1 MILYGL
7 VEMSKNKGYHLQT
20 DAENS
25 MDLLYLE
32 YDGERVPGIQ
42 FVYSPSD
49 IHQLEELIDLLNKK
63 NAECGVLDNQ
73 IDFLHNMNTMR
84 DRQIKR
90 QAKQLEKIYKLI
102 ENKKWDK
109 LYALW
114 WDTHQD
120 YEEII

>member
-1 MILYGL
+1 
-7 VEMSKNKGYHLQT
+7 MSNKRYHLQT

-63 NAECGVLDNQ
+63 NAECSVLDNQ

-102 ENKKWDK
+102 ENKKWDN

>member
-1 MILYGL
+1 
-7 VEMSKNKGYHLQT
+7 MSNKRYHLQT

-32 YDGERVPGIQ
+32 YDGERVPDIQ
-42 FVYSPSD
+42 FVYSASN
-49 IHQLEELIDLLNKK
+49 IHQLEWLINLLNKK
-63 NAECGVLDNQ
+63 NDECITLDKQ
-73 IDFLHNMNTMR
+73 VEFLLNMNTMHE
-84 DRQIKR
+84 RQITR

>member
-1 MILYGL
+1 
-7 VEMSKNKGYHLQT
+7 MSNKRYQLQT

-63 NAECGVLDNQ
+63 NAECSVLDNQ

>member
-1 MILYGL
+1 
-7 VEMSKNKGYHLQT
+7 MSNKRYHLQT

-32 YDGERVPGIQ
+32 CDGERVPGIQ
-42 FVYSPSD
+42 FVYSPTD
-49 IHQLEELIDLLNKK
+49 IHQLEELINLLNKK
-63 NAECGVLDNQ
+63 NDECITLDKQ
-73 IDFLHNMNTMR
+73 VEFLHNMNKFLER
-84 DRQIKR
+84 RNKR

-109 LYALW
+109 LYALY

>member
-1 MILYGL
+1 
-7 VEMSKNKGYHLQT
+7 MSNKRYHLQT

-42 FVYSPSD
+42 FVYSPTD

-63 NAECGVLDNQ
+63 NAECSVLDNQ

>member
-1 MILYGL
+1 
-7 VEMSKNKGYHLQT
+7 MSNKRYHLQT

-42 FVYSPSD
+42 FVYSASN
-49 IHQLEELIDLLNKK
+49 IHELEELIDLLNKK
-63 NAECGVLDNQ
+63 NAECSVLDNQ
-73 IDFLHNMNTMR
+73 IDFLHNMNTML
-84 DRQIKR
+84 DRQITR

-102 ENKKWDK
+102 ENKNWDK

>member
-1 MILYGL
+1 
-7 VEMSKNKGYHLQT
+7 MSNKRYHLQT

-32 YDGERVPGIQ
+32 YDGERVPDIQ
-42 FVYSPSD
+42 FVYSASN
-49 IHQLEELIDLLNKK
+49 IHELEELIDLLNKK
-63 NAECGVLDNQ
+63 NDECITLDKH
-73 IDFLHNMNTMR
+73 ISFLDEMNAML
-84 DRQIKR
+84 DRRNKR
-90 QAKQLEKIYKLI
+90 QQKQLEKIYDLI
-102 ENKKWDK
+102 ENNQWDK

>member
-1 MILYGL
+1 
-7 VEMSKNKGYHLQT
+7 MSNKRYHLQT

-73 IDFLHNMNTMR
+73 IEFLHNMNTMR

>member
-1 MILYGL
+1 
-7 VEMSKNKGYHLQT
+7 MSNKRYHLQT

>member
-1 MILYGL
+1 
-7 VEMSKNKGYHLQT
+7 MSNKRYQLQT

-32 YDGERVPGIQ
+32 CDGERVPGIQ

-63 NAECGVLDNQ
+63 NDECITLDKQ
-73 IDFLHNMNTMR
+73 VEFLHNMNKFLER
-84 DRQIKR
+84 RNKR

-109 LYALW
+109 LYALY

-120 YEEII
+120 YEEIIWALIQQQNY

>member
-1 MILYGL
+1 
-7 VEMSKNKGYHLQT
+7 MSNKRYHLQT

-63 NAECGVLDNQ
+63 NAECSVLDNQ

-102 ENKKWDK
+102 ENKDWSGLTA
-109 LYALW
+109 LYM
-114 WDTHQD
+114 DTHQN

>member
-1 MILYGL
+1 
-7 VEMSKNKGYHLQT
+7 MSNKRYHLQT

-49 IHQLEELIDLLNKK
+49 IHQLEELINLLNKK
-63 NAECGVLDNQ
+63 NAECSVLDNQ
-73 IDFLHNMNTMR
+73 IDFLHNMNTML
-84 DRQIKR
+84 DRQITR
-90 QAKQLEKIYKLI
+90 QAKHLEKIYDLI

>member
-1 MILYGL
+1 
-7 VEMSKNKGYHLQT
+7 MSNKRYHLQT

-63 NAECGVLDNQ
+63 NAECSVLDNQ

-90 QAKQLEKIYKLI
+90 QAKHLEKIYKLI
-102 ENKKWDK
+102 ENKDWSGLTA
-109 LYALW
+109 LYM
-114 WDTHQD
+114 DTHQD

>member
-1 MILYGL
+1 MILWDGW
-7 VEMSKNKGYHLQT
+7 MSENEGYHLQT

-42 FVYSPSD
+42 FIYSPSD
-49 IHQLEELIDLLNKK
+49 IHELEALIDLLNKK
-63 NAECGVLDNQ
+63 NDECITLDKQ
-73 IDFLHNMNTMR
+73 VEFLHDMNKFLER
-84 DRQIKR
+84 RNKR

>member
-1 MILYGL
+1 
-7 VEMSKNKGYHLQT
+7 MSNKRYHLQT

-63 NAECGVLDNQ
+63 NAECSVLDNQ

>member
-1 MILYGL
+1 
-7 VEMSKNKGYHLQT
+7 MSKNKGYHLQT

-63 NAECGVLDNQ
+63 NDECITLDKQ
-73 IDFLHNMNTMR
+73 VEFLHDMEKFLERRN
-84 DRQIKR
+84 KR

>member
-1 MILYGL
+1 MILWDGW
-7 VEMSKNKGYHLQT
+7 MSENEGYHLQT

-49 IHQLEELIDLLNKK
+49 IHELEELIDLLNKK
-63 NAECGVLDNQ
+63 NDECITLDKQ
-73 IDFLHNMNTMR
+73 VEFLHDMNKFLER
-84 DRQIKR
+84 RNKR

>member
-1 MILYGL
+1 
-7 VEMSKNKGYHLQT
+7 MSNKRYHLQT

-42 FVYSPSD
+42 FVYSPSN

-63 NAECGVLDNQ
+63 NAECSVLDNQ

>member
-1 MILYGL
+1 MRSG
-7 VEMSKNKGYHLQT
+7 NKGYYLQS
-20 DAENS
+20 DPKI
-25 MDLLYLE
+25 MGLLYLE
-32 YDGERVPGIQ
+32 YNGERVPDIQ
-42 FVYSPSD
+42 FVYSASN
-49 IHQLEELIDLLNKK
+49 IHELEELINLLNKK
-63 NAECGVLDNQ
+63 NAECSVLDNQ
-73 IDFLHNMNTMR
+73 IDFLHNMNTML
-84 DRQIKR
+84 DRQITR